1 MKQPKIKALFFD
13 IDGTLVSFKTHK
25 IPASTT
31 EALERAKANGV
42 EIYISTGRPTPL
54 ITVLGDIEHLIDGY
68 ITANGAYCF
77 AHNEDVCLHAIPAN
91 DVETMV
97 EAATRQHF
105 FCVLVGTKNLC
116 IYQPDEK
123 FQRIFVDMLQVKA
136 FEQGVTIDEILKEP
150 ILQMSPFITPQQ
162 EEALMQKLTGCL
174 SGRWHPEFTDVT
186 SRWAD
191 KGQGLHAM
199 ARHLD
204 FSMEETMAFGDGGN
218 DISIIEQAAVGVAMG
233 NSVEELKK
241 VADYVT
247 TSVDEDGVKNALER
261 YGVI

>member
-13 IDGTLVSFKTHK
+13 IDGTLVSFQTHK
-25 IPASTT
+25 IPASATQ
-31 EALERAKANGV
+31 ALEKAKANGV
-42 EIYISTGRPTPL
+42 EIYISTGRPKAL

-77 AHNEDVCLHAIPAN
+77 AHGEDVCLHAIPAN

-97 EAATRQHF
+97 EEATLRHF
-105 FCVLVGTKNLC
+105 SCVLVGTKNLC

-150 ILQMSPFITPQQ
+150 ILQLSPFITPRQ
-162 EEALMQKLTGCL
+162 EETLMPKLTGCL
-174 SGRWHPEFTDVT
+174 SGRWHPEFADFT

-191 KGQGLHAM
+191 KGQGLCAM
-199 ARHLD
+199 ARHQG
-204 FSMEETMAFGDGGN
+204 FSVEETMAFGDGGN
-218 DISIIEQAAVGVAMG
+218 DIPIIKQAAVGVAMG
-233 NSVEELKK
+233 NGVPGLKK
-241 VADYVT
+241 VADHVT

>member
-1 MKQPKIKALFFD
+1 MFFD
-13 IDGTLVSFKTHK
+13 IDGTLVSFQTHK

-31 EALERAKANGV
+31 EALEKAKANGV
-42 EIYISTGRPTPL
+42 EIYISTGRPKAL
-54 ITVLGDIEHLIDGY
+54 VTVLGDIEHLIDGY
-68 ITANGAYCF
+68 ITTNGAYCF
-77 AHNEDVCLHAIPAN
+77 AHGEDVCLHAIPGN

-97 EAATRQHF
+97 EEATRQRF
-105 FCVLVGTKNLC
+105 SCVLVGTKNLC

-136 FEQGVTIDEILKEP
+136 FEQGVAISEILKEP
-150 ILQMSPFITPQQ
+150 ILQLSPFITLQQ

-174 SGRWHPEFTDVT
+174 SGRWNPEFTDVT

-204 FSMEETMAFGDGGN
+204 FSVEETMAFGDGGN
-218 DISIIEQAAVGVAMG
+218 DIPIIKQAAVGVAMG
-233 NSVEELKK
+233 NGVPELKK
-241 VADYVT
+241 VADHVT